1 MKNGRPRDYMKYWR
15 VIRYFV
21 KRKYGLNTEE
31 LDMLFFLYSEE
42 YFNVDK
48 FNEFNSVLGW
58 NKKRFKKLR
67 KDGWIETIRP
77 YRFGGPKA
85 LYGLP
90 FKTVRLIDSIY
101 DKLEGGRI
109 PTSKSKNPIF
119 HAKVGY
125 SDKMYRKAIERM
137 NLAIK
142 QEQCH
147 SLEL

>member
-42 YFNVDK
+42 YFN
-48 FNEFNSVLGW
+48 
-58 NKKRFKKLR
+58 
-67 KDGWIETIRP
+67 
-77 YRFGGPKA
+77 GGPKA
-85 LYGLP
+85 LYGLS

-137 NLAIK
+137 NQAIR

>member
-58 NKKRFKKLR
+58 NKKRFKKACKFLFHLGI
-67 KDGWIETIRP
+67 DLFSMLAGLGT
-77 YRFGGPKA
+77 PKGIQNGA
-85 LYGLP
+85 
-90 FKTVRLIDSIY
+90 
-101 DKLEGGRI
+101 
-109 PTSKSKNPIF
+109 KS
-119 HAKVGY
+119 
-125 SDKMYRKAIERM
+125 
-137 NLAIK
+137 
-142 QEQCH
+142 C
-147 SLEL
+147 